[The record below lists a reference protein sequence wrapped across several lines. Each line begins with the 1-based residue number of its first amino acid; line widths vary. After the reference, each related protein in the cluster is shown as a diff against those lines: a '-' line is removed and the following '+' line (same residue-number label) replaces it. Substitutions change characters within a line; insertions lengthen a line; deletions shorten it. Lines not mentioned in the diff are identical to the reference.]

1 MRRNRTDSAPSK
13 AVRFLTVLAVLMTI
27 VMLIVLGRMTSEL
40 HRVFARDPYTSID
53 YNLQQGNYDDMVS
66 EYYRRAFDVAPFSS
80 IHEEEYHVAQYADAA
95 FRHQY
100 FETVGDSEMAGR
112 LAEEM
117 ARARQESGSLSS
129 ATEDI
134 DRLLAAIPRFS

>member
-53 YNLQQGNYDDMVS
+53 YNLQQGNFDDMVS

>member
-13 AVRFLTVLAVLMTI
+13 AVRFLTALAVLMTI

-80 IHEEEYHVAQYADAA
+80 IHEEEYRIAQYADAA
-95 FRHQY
+95 FQHQ
-100 FETVGDSEMAGR
+100 FFQTIGDAEMTARYAGQ
-112 LAEEM
+112 M
-117 ARARQESGSLSS
+117 AQARQESGSLFTV
-129 ATEDI
+129 TEDI
-134 DRLLAAIPRFS
+134 DRLLESIPLFP